1 MSETPTFLQLD
12 LASEE
17 FSVKS
22 YEDIVPKIGGLGWAL
37 ELFEKFAEEDPIVF
51 STGPLNSI
59 FPGVSKTVCV
69 FKSPQ
74 TGGLAVSLG
83 GGSLAR
89 FLRFAGYQGLVILGK
104 ASVPTLVSADSKD
117 VDFKSA
123 QPLVGLEVPKVFE
136 RIFES
141 EGAPSRRSVLVTGPG
156 ADLGFAFAPLYVD
169 EFFSFARGGLGAAF
183 SKKNLK
189 GLVVSGSKSEKI
201 ENARKYEEVFNKTV
215 KRLKGFKELSS
226 DGTLRNLEVEKR
238 IAAVPFKN
246 LSETNF
252 PGDSLL
258 APNFLDAVGGKR
270 VSCAGCP
277 VGCIHLLRADKQF
290 VPYDYESVVSLG
302 PLLGITKPEE
312 VAELIRQAWNLGLD
326 PTSLGAVLAH
336 ITEKEGLSFAELDT
350 YSTIIDA
357 FFLGKE
363 RWAKELRSGLPEGPQ
378 SLKLSGMEFLPYFN
392 GYASILSQALM
403 LGATTED
410 NRGYLLDLDLIGKDF
425 EDAEVVSL
433 LVDAERKKTLSE
445 LLVGCGYLAPVFEDP
460 AFAFS
465 AFEAIGSPVSHE
477 TLKSTAEE
485 VFKKKLSLQANLGFS
500 PAQVKFPDRFLEI
513 PSPHGYLKKERL
525 ENMVNIY
532 KDEIFET
539 AGGF

>member
-1 MSETPTFLQLD
+1 MSQTPTFLQID
-12 LASEE
+12 LTSQE

-22 YEDIVPKIGGLGWAL
+22 YEDIVSKIGGLGWAL

-51 STGPLNSI
+51 STGPLNAI

-83 GGSLAR
+83 GGALAR
-89 FLRFAGYQGLVILGK
+89 FLRFAGYQGLIILGK
-104 ASVPTLVSADSKD
+104 APAPTLISADDKD

-123 QPLVGLEVPKVFE
+123 QPLVGLEVPKGFE
-136 RIFES
+136 RIFAA
-141 EGAPSRRSVLVTGPG
+141 EGVPSRRSVLITGPG

-169 EFFSFARGGLGAAF
+169 EFFSFARGGLGTAF

-189 GLVVSGSKSEKI
+189 GFVVSGSKSEKV
-201 ENARKYEEVFNKTV
+201 ENARKYEEAFNKTT
-215 KRLKGFKELSS
+215 KRLEGFKELSS
-226 DGTLRNLEVEKR
+226 YGTLRNLEVEKK

-258 APNFLDAVGGKR
+258 ASNFSDAVGGRR

-290 VPYDYESVVSLG
+290 VPYGYESVVSMG
-302 PLLGITKPEE
+302 PLLGITKPTE
-312 VAELIRQAWNLGLD
+312 VAGLIKRAWNLGLD
-326 PTSLGAVLAH
+326 PTSLGAVLAYV
-336 ITEKEGLSFAELDT
+336 TEKEGLSFAEFDT
-350 YSTIIDA
+350 YLTIIDA
-357 FFLGKE
+357 FVSGKE
-363 RWAKELRSGLPEGPQ
+363 PWAKELRSGLPEGPQ
-378 SLKLSGMEFLPYFN
+378 SPKLSGMEFLPYFN

-403 LGATTED
+403 LGATTEE
-410 NRGYLLDLDLIGKDF
+410 NRGFLLDLDLVGKDF
-425 EDAEVVSL
+425 EDAETVSL
-433 LVDAERKKTLSE
+433 LTAAEKKKTLSE
-445 LLVGCGYLAPVFEDP
+445 LLVGCGYLSPIFEDP

-465 AFEAIGSPVSHE
+465 ALESVGLPLSHE
-477 TLKSTAEE
+477 TLTATAEE
-485 VFKKKLSLQANLGFS
+485 VFKKKLSLQARLGFNPS
-500 PAQVKFPDRFLEI
+500 KVEFPDKFLEV

-525 ENMVNIY
+525 KNMVNIY

-539 AGGF
+539 AGRS